1 MIHPAKS
8 IRTFIG
14 TKDYQES
21 IRFYEVL
28 GFGVKEVAEKMS
40 VVTVKDN
47 IVFYL
52 QDYYLKSWCENTM
65 IFLEIEDHLESYWE
79 AIKVLGLTDKFPGVK
94 LSKIHYNDWGNEF
107 FLHDPAGNLW
117 HFGVFK
123 QPD

>member
-14 TKDYQES
+14 AKDYAES
-21 IRFYEVL
+21 IRFYQIL
-28 GFGVKEVAEKMS
+28 GFNVRSVSPAMS
-40 VVTVKDN
+40 VVTVKEN

-52 QDYYLKSWCENTM
+52 QDAYVKAWCENSM
-65 IFLEIEDHLESYWE
+65 IFLEIDGDLESYWE
-79 AIKVLGLTDKFPGVK
+79 AIKVFGLPDKFPGTK
-94 LSKIHYNDWGNEF
+94 LSEIQRNDWGNEF

-123 QPD
+123 TA

>member
-14 TKDYQES
+14 AKDYAES
-21 IRFYEVL
+21 IRFYQIL
-28 GFGVKEVAEKMS
+28 GFNVRSVSPAIS
-40 VVTVKDN
+40 VVTVKEN

-52 QDYYLKSWCENTM
+52 QDAYVKAWCENSM
-65 IFLEIEDHLESYWE
+65 IFLEIDGDLESYWE
-79 AIKVLGLTDKFPGVK
+79 AIKVLGLPDKFPGTK
-94 LSKIHYNDWGNEF
+94 LSEIQRNDWGNEF

-123 QPD
+123 TA

>member
-14 TKDYQES
+14 AKDYAES
-21 IRFYEVL
+21 IRFYQIL
-28 GFGVKEVAEKMS
+28 GFNVRSVSPAMS
-40 VVTVKDN
+40 VVTVKEN

-52 QDYYLKSWCENTM
+52 QDAYVKTWCENSM
-65 IFLEIEDHLESYWE
+65 IFLEIDGDLESYWE
-79 AIKVLGLTDKFPGVK
+79 AIKVLGLPDKFPGTK
-94 LSKIHYNDWGNEF
+94 LSEIQRNDWGDEF

-123 QPD
+123 TA